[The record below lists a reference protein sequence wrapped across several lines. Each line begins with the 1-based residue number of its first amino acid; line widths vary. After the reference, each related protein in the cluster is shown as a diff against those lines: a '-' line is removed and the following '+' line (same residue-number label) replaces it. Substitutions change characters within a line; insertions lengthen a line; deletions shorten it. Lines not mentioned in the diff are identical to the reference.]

1 MLVHIHLTGIYHV
14 STIVYPSIADT
25 AENKNRQHFYF
36 HIAYILA
43 GKGTQQINKYIMSRW

>member
-14 STIVYPSIADT
+14 STIVYPSIANT